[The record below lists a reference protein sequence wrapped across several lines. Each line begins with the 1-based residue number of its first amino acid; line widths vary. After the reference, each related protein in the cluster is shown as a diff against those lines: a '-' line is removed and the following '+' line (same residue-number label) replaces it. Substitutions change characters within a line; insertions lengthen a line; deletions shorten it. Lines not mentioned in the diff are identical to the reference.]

1 MTLTSQQKQIL
12 KGRAH
17 ALKPVVLTGNQG
29 LTAAVLQE
37 IDKAL
42 TAHELIKVRLNAEQ
56 REDRQAM
63 IQTICETTQAE
74 LIQTIGHIAVF
85 YRAKTS

>member
-29 LTAAVLQE
+29 LTSAVLQE

-42 TAHELIKVRLNAEQ
+42 TAHELIKVRLNAEE
-56 REDRQAM
+56 RDDRSAM
-63 IQTICETTQAE
+63 IQTICETTHAE

-85 YRAKTS
+85 YRTKSS